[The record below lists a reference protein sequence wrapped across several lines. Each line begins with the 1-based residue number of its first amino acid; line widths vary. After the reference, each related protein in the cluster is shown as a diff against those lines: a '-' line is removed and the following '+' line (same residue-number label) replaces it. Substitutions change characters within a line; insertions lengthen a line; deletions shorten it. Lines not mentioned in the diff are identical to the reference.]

1 MATVEESLF
10 ISQFLAAFAGSPTKF
25 PADYISPGLAPNW
38 TSKRATFERPA
49 KILKPDAITGDIQ
62 VTIKSLKTGQ
72 WTVDVD
78 AQGTIADLKEALQ
91 KKAGIDAN
99 AQRLV
104 LKGKALVDN
113 KSLEEY
119 GLTSGSVVHLFAKA
133 GASITPIASLATSAE
148 SNVASGTSSS
158 PLPASS
164 DISAA
169 AVGAT
174 SPTPTAAA
182 ISETSLS
189 SGTSSPRKPLVTTY
203 RGLSEAGTEIAR
215 DAEFWYWL
223 NEQLKERLGSKEDA
237 SAMLKGFL
245 GQYRDLVGN
254 ASTKDIERE
263 IKK

>member
-1 MATVEESLF
+1 MASVEESLF
-10 ISQFLAAFAGSPTKF
+10 ISQFLAAFAGSPTIY
-25 PADYISPGLAPNW
+25 PADYIAPGLAPNW

-49 KILKPDAITGDIQ
+49 KPAKANAVQGDIQ

-72 WTVDVD
+72 WTVDVS

-91 KKAGIDAN
+91 KKAGIDVN

-113 KSLEEY
+113 KPLDEY

-133 GASITPIASLATSAE
+133 GASITPSATTSTASTTPSE
-148 SNVASGTSSS
+148 
-158 PLPASS
+158 PPASS
-164 DISAA
+164 PAPSES
-169 AVGAT
+169 T
-174 SPTPTAAA
+174 SEAP
-182 ISETSLS
+182 S
-189 SGTSSPRKPLVTTY
+189 SGTGTPKRSVVTTY

-223 NEQLKERLGSKEDA
+223 NDQLKERLGSKEDA

-254 ASTKDIERE
+254 AGTKEIESE

>member
-10 ISQFLAAFAGSPTKF
+10 ISQFLAAFAGSPTQY
-25 PADYISPGLAPNW
+25 PADYIAPGLAPNW

-49 KILKPDAITGDIQ
+49 KPSKADAVQGDIQ

-72 WTVDVD
+72 WTVDVS

-91 KKAGIDAN
+91 KKAGIDVN

-113 KSLEEY
+113 KPLEDY
-119 GLTSGSVVHLFAKA
+119 GLTAGSVVHLFAKA
-133 GASITPIASLATSAE
+133 GASITPSATTSI
-148 SNVASGTSSS
+148 TSSE
-158 PLPASS
+158 PAPSS
-164 DISAA
+164 STAPSDSTAE
-169 AVGAT
+169 
-174 SPTPTAAA
+174 TP
-182 ISETSLS
+182 S
-189 SGTSSPRKPLVTTY
+189 SGTATPLKKPVVTTY

-223 NEQLKERLGSKEDA
+223 NDQLKERLGSKEDA

-254 ASTKDIERE
+254 SCTKEIESE